1 MKESIIEKSE
11 KRKKYKKEYQNQLC
25 SYNGQIL
32 TLNALVIRFHKAGIP
47 HPTAEAKKYLLNNNP
62 IEFYDVYPWWDMWSS
77 TPLYLTK
84 FIICNIIKTLLI
96 L

>member
-47 HPTAEAKKYLLNNNP
+47 HPQIEAKKYLLNNNP
-62 IEFYDVYPWWDMWSS
+62 IEFYDVYP
-77 TPLYLTK
+77 
-84 FIICNIIKTLLI
+84 
-96 L
+96 